1 MRVANSLTIFNF
13 FIFIFYFPRLGE
25 VLIYK
30 FFIYI
35 ILIIHFNLEKDKM
48 DMIRFNL
55 EKDKMDMIRFN
66 LEKDETK

>member
-30 FFIYI
+30 FYIYI
-35 ILIIHFNLEKDKM
+35 YNLIIHFNLEKDKMNIVHFNLEKDKM

-55 EKDKMDMIRFN
+55 EKR
-66 LEKDETK
+66 